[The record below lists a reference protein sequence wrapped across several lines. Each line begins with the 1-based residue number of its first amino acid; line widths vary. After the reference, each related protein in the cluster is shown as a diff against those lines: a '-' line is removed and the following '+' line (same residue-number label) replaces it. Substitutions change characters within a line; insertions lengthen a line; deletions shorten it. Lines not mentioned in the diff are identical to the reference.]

1 MLCSVYNIST
11 FSYGDE
17 TMKKLIR
24 LIACTIMLVLAM
36 VMLACT
42 PTNLEKAEE
51 KMGKA
56 GYNVSIIADENAEGV
71 LVASKGNERIMAM
84 LFQTKEQ
91 AEEFYNNDYKMLAFI
106 LYDIDN
112 AVLDGKWIYSGTAQS
127 IKDFK

>member
-1 MLCSVYNIST
+1 
-11 FSYGDE
+11 
-17 TMKKLIR
+17 MKKLIR

-42 PTNLEKAEE
+42 PANLEQAEE

-56 GYNVSIIADENAEGV
+56 GYNVNILAEENAEGV

-112 AVLDGKWIYSGTAQS
+112 AVLDGKWIYSGTSQAM
-127 IKDFK
+127 KDFD